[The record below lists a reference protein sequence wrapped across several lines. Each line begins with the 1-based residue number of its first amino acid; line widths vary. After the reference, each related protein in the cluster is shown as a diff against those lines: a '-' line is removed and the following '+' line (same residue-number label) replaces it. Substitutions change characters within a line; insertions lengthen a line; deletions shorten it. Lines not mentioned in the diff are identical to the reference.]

1 MIKQWKVWERVPD
14 EIVEKLKDFDPLVR
28 QMLFRRG
35 IKEAEAAVQFLKTP
49 YEGQHSPFLFLN
61 MAKAVARIWQ
71 AVEAGEKITVYG
83 DYDADAVTAAAVLMR
98 VLKALGGQVESYI
111 PDRFTE
117 GYGVNLQAI
126 EKLATEG
133 TRLIITV
140 DCGTNSCDAAELC
153 TQLGVDLV
161 ITDHHEVVGELPR
174 ALALVNPKNPK
185 ETYPYRELT
194 GVGVAFKLAQALL
207 TDSRAQNRNPKITP
221 GWEKWLLDLVAI
233 GTVADCHSLLGENR
247 ILVKY
252 GLKVLAKTRWP
263 GLKALCAVAGLNFS
277 RTLPDAY
284 TLGFMLAPRLN
295 AAGRLE
301 HASVALDLLLED
313 DAVAAQQRAQALNL
327 INQRRQTL
335 TLTVQSEAREQALQ
349 HRHRP
354 VLLLHKSGWPK
365 GVVGLVA
372 GRLAEEFQKPVIV
385 LERGERES
393 TGSART
399 AGSFNLIKALK
410 PAAALL
416 TKFGGH
422 SQAAGLTVPNQNLE
436 AFYRVLLE
444 EVDKQSPITEN
455 SNLFLEAELKET
467 DLNFATLDKIAEFEP
482 FGIGNPRP
490 KFLFSHL
497 EVLSIRNVGALGQHV
512 QLRLRLGNT
521 EVSSIAF
528 NASEVV
534 KKLKVGEIVDVAA
547 ELLREDWNGEKLK
560 LKLVDLKINSDKNE
574 KRNYPY

>member
-1 MIKQWKVWERVPD
+1 MEKRWKVWD
-14 EIVEKLKDFDPLVR
+14 QLSAEIADKLKAFDPLIR

-35 IKEAEAAVQFLKTP
+35 LEEPAAADYFLKTP
-49 YEGQHSPFLFLN
+49 YEGQNSPFLFRG
-61 MAKAVARIWQ
+61 MAKAAARIWQ
-71 AVEAGEKITVYG
+71 ALEAKEKITVYG

-98 VLKALGGQVESYI
+98 ALKALGGQVESYI

-126 EKLATEG
+126 EKLAATG
-133 TRLIITV
+133 TRLVVTV
-140 DCGTNSCDAAELC
+140 DCGTNSCDAADLC
-153 TQLGVDLV
+153 ARLGMDLI

-174 ALALVNPKNPK
+174 AWALVNPKSPE

-207 TDSRAQNRNPKITP
+207 ADSRVQNLDLKVAP

-263 GLKALCAVAGLNFS
+263 GLRALCAAAGLDFAQS
-277 RTLPDAY
+277 LPDTY
-284 TLGFMLAPRLN
+284 TLGFVLAPRLN

-313 DAVAAQQRAQALNL
+313 DPVAAQQRAQALNL

-335 TLTVQSEAREQALQ
+335 TLTVQGEAREQALQ
-349 HRHRP
+349 NQHRP
-354 VLLLHKSGWPK
+354 VLLVYKEGWPK

-385 LERGERES
+385 LEKGDKES

-399 AGSFNLIKALK
+399 AGEFDLIKALK

-416 TKFGGH
+416 VKFGGH
-422 SQAAGLTVPNQNLE
+422 KQAAGLTVSNQNLE
-436 AFYRVLLE
+436 AFYKVLLQE
-444 EVDKQSPITEN
+444 AEKQPLAEGAAG
-455 SNLFLEAELKET
+455 LLLEAELKEP
-467 DLNFATLDKIAEFEP
+467 DLNLETASKIAEFEP
-482 FGIGNPRP
+482 FGVGNPRP
-490 KFLFSHL
+490 KFLFSQL
-497 EVLSIRNVGALGQHV
+497 EVLGVRNVGAAGQHS
-512 QLRLRLGNT
+512 QLRLRLGKT
-521 EVSSIAF
+521 EVPGIVF
-528 NASEVV
+528 NASEIV
-534 KKLKVGEIVDVAA
+534 KKLKVGDTIDAAA
-547 ELLREDWNGEKLK
+547 ELLLEEWNGARLK
-560 LKLVDLKINSDKNE
+560 LKISAIRINPSKNE
-574 KRNYPY
+574 